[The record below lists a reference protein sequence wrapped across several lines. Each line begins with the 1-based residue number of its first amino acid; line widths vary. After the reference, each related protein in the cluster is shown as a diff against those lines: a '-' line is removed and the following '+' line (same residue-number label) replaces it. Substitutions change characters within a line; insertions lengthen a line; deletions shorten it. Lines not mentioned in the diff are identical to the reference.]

1 MMMVRYK
8 EYVKKMIEENP
19 KLFGEFRTLHDKYSN
34 EQEKYQEEYNLI
46 GEKIQEVIKEYENRV
61 CANTERGMY
70 SHYSGNLAE
79 KFQNEIRA
87 VFPMIDFIGIK
98 TTKRNSDYIKEEKF
112 TIKKILWYFYCK
124 YLNFIAAS
132 ISYTIHICT
141 YDKNIKNILQILF
154 WKKILGD
161 PFYYFRCRVSHHW
174 QLVSIFFQAICR
186 CYPLF

>member
-1 MMMVRYK
+1 MVRYK

-34 EQEKYQEEYNLI
+34 EQENYQDEYNLV

-98 TTKRNSDYIKEEKF
+98 TTKRNSDYIKDEKF
-112 TIKKILWYFYCK
+112 TIKKL
-124 YLNFIAAS
+124 L
-132 ISYTIHICT
+132 
-141 YDKNIKNILQILF
+141 
-154 WKKILGD
+154 
-161 PFYYFRCRVSHHW
+161 
-174 QLVSIFFQAICR
+174 
-186 CYPLF
+186 